1 MKIKRTGMATATPIA
16 QCGNAESSCVC
27 ELASTNKNKT
37 LKLNTTHKPSLTR
50 TATIYAASQSAIIC
64 ITV

>member
-1 MKIKRTGMATATPIA
+1 MMKIKRTGMATATPIA

-37 LKLNTTHKPSLTR
+37 
-50 TATIYAASQSAIIC
+50 
-64 ITV
+64 